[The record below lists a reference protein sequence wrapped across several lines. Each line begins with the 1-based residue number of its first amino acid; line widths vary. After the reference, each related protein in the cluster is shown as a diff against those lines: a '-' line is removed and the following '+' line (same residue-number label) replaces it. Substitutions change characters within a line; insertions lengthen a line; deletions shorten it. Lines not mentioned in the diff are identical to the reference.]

1 MSHMG
6 LKCMMS
12 LGMLMRLKK
21 ILKQNLSFQKMFPLL
36 YSLNKW
42 LKDLMKN
49 NNQLI
54 FLERKIRRVTISEM
68 FLLEKDQSQQRNQ
81 LRMKFKNFMINI
93 LLLMENIPTIIILW
107 WAEIHPSWQL
117 NRDSWWRSEVLFQAL
132 AQMLADISEIIKDLL
147 PMVLILQWNNIK
159 LCKKESHQEQ

>member
-1 MSHMG
+1 
-6 LKCMMS
+6 MMS

-93 LLLMENIPTIIILW
+93 LLLMENIPTIIIL
-107 WAEIHPSWQL
+107 
-117 NRDSWWRSEVLFQAL
+117 
-132 AQMLADISEIIKDLL
+132 
-147 PMVLILQWNNIK
+147 
-159 LCKKESHQEQ
+159 